1 MKTAPPVTIR
11 PFQPSDA
18 PAFAALNRAWIER
31 YFRMEEEDYK
41 VLLEPQANILD
52 VGGAILIADSGVEP
66 IGTCAL
72 VSAHVGE
79 GLELVKM
86 AVADAFQ
93 GHGIGRMLI
102 EATLAEARTRGAR
115 RVYLETNRKLETAIR
130 LYERCGFRHLAERLP
145 TPFERADVQMEIW
158 LA

>member
-31 YFRMEEEDYK
+31 YFRMEEEDFHT
-41 VLLEPQANILD
+41 LLHPQAHILD
-52 VGGAILIADSGVEP
+52 PGGAILIAESGGEA

-72 VSAHVGE
+72 IPAHTGE
-79 GLELVKM
+79 GFELVKM
-86 AVADAFQ
+86 CVSDAYQ

-102 EATLAEARTRGAR
+102 EATLAEARARGAR
-115 RVYLETNRKLETAIR
+115 RVFLETNRKLEPAIR
-130 LYERCGFRHLAERLP
+130 LYERCGFQHLTERLP
-145 TPFERADVQMEIW
+145 TPYERCDVQMEIW
-158 LA
+158 FA